1 MCMEVEP
8 VNTYRYYR
16 YRYGVSPE
24 WEFGWMEQQW
34 WCVQEASIFWGGS
47 DPLCVCGKAT
57 SFAVVSISASR
68 INKMIHRAGTIITQS
83 LEPFEAV
90 RDRRSNKQQQTA
102 LHHGGPSYL
111 PYSVLLRQ
119 ESWLLLSDI
128 SKPHVGMQCDP
139 CVSGV
144 KPLT

>member
-1 MCMEVEP
+1 MRV
-8 VNTYRYYR
+8 
-16 YRYGVSPE
+16 
-24 WEFGWMEQQW
+24 WMDGPTVMV
-34 WCVQEASIFWGGS
+34 CTRSFS
-47 DPLCVCGKAT
+47 DPLLAT

-83 LEPFEAV
+83 LEPFESV

-128 SKPHVGMQCDP
+128 SKPHVGMQWDP